1 MNSIKNRTL
10 EYLRLFRFQTCAA
23 TASAPLIGGLV
34 NEQREIFPLFILL
47 LIGILY
53 HIYGF
58 VLNEY
63 MDVEVDKKSL
73 DLHKKP
79 LVSGSIPGKYAKFI
93 IVLSCVCACALTIV
107 FFPTPFP
114 ILFLLLAIVLGG
126 IYDIFGKKI
135 LGSDFILG
143 SGFFFICLS
152 GASTFSND
160 FTSITY
166 VVCFLYFFHIV
177 FNNAVEGGL
186 KDVYHDHL
194 AGAKTLAVQMG
205 VKIREGRPVVT
216 KMFMAF
222 AYGIRIIFIGLIFL
236 LIFQQEPNL
245 WFDRYIFQISIVI
258 FLTVILFVTL
268 YKFLHISTFDR
279 SMLKKLFS
287 THEITSYFMLLI
299 ALSPMFGLWITLF
312 LILFPSVWY
321 LVFNGIL
328 YGTLLQPR
336 V

>member
-1 MNSIKNRTL
+1 MNNIKNRTL

-23 TASAPLIGGLV
+23 TASTPLIGGLV
-34 NEQREIFPLFILL
+34 MGQRDIFLLFILL

-53 HIYGF
+53 HIFGF
-58 VLNEY
+58 VLNEHI
-63 MDVEVDKKSL
+63 DIEVDKKSL

-79 LVSGSIPGKYAKFI
+79 LVSGSIPVKYAKFI

-114 ILFLLLAIVLGG
+114 IAFLLLAIVLGG

-205 VKIREGRPVVT
+205 VKIQEGRPLVT

-222 AYGIRIIFIGLIFL
+222 AYGIRIIFICLIFL

-328 YGTLLQPR
+328 YGTLLQPI